1 MLPDVVAW
9 VLGIG
14 CWLIGM
20 NSLAI
25 VAFYHDK
32 RMAQQRGWRISERML
47 LTIALLGGSPG
58 ALVARQR
65 FRHKTRKQPFSTA
78 LYAVCVLQLVAVAWL
93 VVNGPTVPP
102 AVARQVGALT
112 SR

>member
-1 MLPDVVAW
+1 
-9 VLGIG
+9 
-14 CWLIGM
+14 
-20 NSLAI
+20 
-25 VAFYHDK
+25 
-32 RMAQQRGWRISERML
+32 ML